1 MLREAYV
8 SIDLSKISRLLT
20 LCLGSLFV
28 HCIRFPLI
36 SRPFV
41 AVDMAEISMVQSGI
55 FCLHNM
61 SIATGICLDR
71 HETKMHA
78 LSSKP
83 LSKITQLYFWP
94 RLLIYIWA
102 DSCSTFSFQLKM
114 ASWQK
119 VGYKVHWI
127 TVSISISTALYNRT
141 NFARCH
147 KREPGYGI
155 GVRYLWCQFLNVSG
169 VWISICFLYSYYL
182 SFSRAAT
189 RTNDQVLQ
197 YLKVNE
203 QKVHILDKR
212 IAILR
217 QLHHSCTLIKIE
229 YETDGEIDEIWN

>member
-1 MLREAYV
+1 M
-8 SIDLSKISRLLT
+8 
-20 LCLGSLFV
+20 
-28 HCIRFPLI
+28 
-36 SRPFV
+36 
-41 AVDMAEISMVQSGI
+41 
-55 FCLHNM
+55 
-61 SIATGICLDR
+61 
-71 HETKMHA
+71 
-78 LSSKP
+78 
-83 LSKITQLYFWP
+83 
-94 RLLIYIWA
+94 
-102 DSCSTFSFQLKM
+102 
-114 ASWQK
+114 
-119 VGYKVHWI
+119 HWI
-127 TVSISISTALYNRT
+127 TVSISISTAFYNRT

-212 IAILR
+212 IAILH

-229 YETDGEIDEIWN
+229 YETDGEIDGIWNELVSREYNQRNSWELFGNGIDDIFWKRTSCGEFWAVWWICSGEHVESYERFNVYDGLFIGLFVSLWLW